1 MKEGKT
7 KRMDELVERVLEGFG
22 LFEQYKEQE
31 VYVIWP
37 EVVGNMISS
46 CTRKLEIVDGK
57 LFVTFSSAVVKNEML
72 MVKEGL
78 LKALND
84 RMGREVIKELII
96 R

>member
-1 MKEGKT
+1 
-7 KRMDELVERVLEGFG
+7 
-22 LFEQYKEQE
+22 
-31 VYVIWP
+31 
-37 EVVGNMISS
+37 
-46 CTRKLEIVDGK
+46 LEIVDGK